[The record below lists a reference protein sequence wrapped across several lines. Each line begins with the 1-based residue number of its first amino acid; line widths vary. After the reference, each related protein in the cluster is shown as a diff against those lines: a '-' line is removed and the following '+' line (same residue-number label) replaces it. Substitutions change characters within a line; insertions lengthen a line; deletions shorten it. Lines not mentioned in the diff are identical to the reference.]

1 MRRAYNDKSALAVMI
16 IIIGV
21 ILTSYIGFKAALWLQ
36 PDKTTDDVQTKL
48 NYTETVSYDTASKA
62 VEVVSAKEN
71 EEMDKPDSSVNAS
84 KQSSLEKAIEDLMI
98 KTETE

>member
-36 PDKTTDDVQTKL
+36 SDKATDDVQTKL